1 MGIRTYIYILKKK
14 HSHKQK
20 AKETKEEKRKTKEK
34 KEKKMLLSWTVSV
47 KNLMGLDYIVCE
59 FALCT
64 FNLCDQVII
73 FPASSYEF
81 NIAYLLVAKSQ
92 YLQYYNN
99 I

>member
-1 MGIRTYIYILKKK
+1 MGF
-14 HSHKQK
+14 
-20 AKETKEEKRKTKEK
+20 
-34 KEKKMLLSWTVSV
+34 
-47 KNLMGLDYIVCE
+47 DYIVCE